1 MKVLSLECIIELGD
15 PWGGRAWGPC
25 DVPPDPPVGMERLSA
40 DSSQLS
46 TSLRIILVEDYSL
59 TQGHGSFQGQPIS
72 DD

>member
-46 TSLRIILVEDYSL
+46 TLFEDYF
-59 TQGHGSFQGQPIS
+59 G
-72 DD
+72 